1 MWPIRLFAAVLLL
14 PLAALAARTAD
25 GIARA
30 AAARLRGAPLPP
42 VRDAAGLAS
51 PDTIG
56 PMGSDAPSY
65 RAASPLSISLL
76 SISSLSGVLA
86 LASFLFIPP
95 GRFPAVLGTDIDI
108 ILIPTLL
115 LLSGWAGTAGR
126 RSPWASLWGW
136 ALPVAAVIGSASWV
150 AWRKGMPGAP
160 LGLAVFVTRS
170 VWSVAEGTVRA
181 LGLSALAAATALV
194 LPLFE
199 LGDDAGSAPVRGA
212 DSLRGLAAAALGVS
226 LFAPFSVLDM
236 FGRGGFFVAALD
248 LPPFW
253 GKVVLV
259 RAAAGAVF
267 ELLSLRLGPE
277 RAARFCFA
285 SAAGLALAGGLLVLT
300 A

>member
-25 GIARA
+25 GIARVVV
-30 AAARLRGAPLPP
+30 ARLRGAPPP
-42 VRDAAGLAS
+42 PGRDAAGLAS

-76 SISSLSGVLA
+76 SISSLSGGLA

-108 ILIPTLL
+108 VLILTLL
-115 LLSGWAGTAGR
+115 LLSGWAGTVGR

-136 ALPVAAVIGSASWV
+136 ALPVVAVLGSASWV
-150 AWRKGMPGAP
+150 AWCKGMPGAP

-170 VWSVAEGTVRA
+170 VWSVAEGTVRV

-199 LGDDAGSAPVRGA
+199 LGDDVDPAPIRVA

-226 LFAPFSVLDM
+226 LFVPFSALDM
-236 FGRGGFFVAALD
+236 FGRGGLFVAALD
-248 LPPFW
+248 LPLFW

-259 RAAAGAVF
+259 RAAAGALF
-267 ELLSLRLGPE
+267 GLLFLRLGPE
-277 RAARFCFA
+277 RTVRFCFA
-285 SAAGLALAGGLLVLT
+285 SATGLALAGGLLVLT

>member
-25 GIARA
+25 GIARVVV
-30 AAARLRGAPLPP
+30 ARLRGAPPP
-42 VRDAAGLAS
+42 PGRDAAGLAS

-56 PMGSDAPSY
+56 PMGGDAPSY

-76 SISSLSGVLA
+76 SISSLSGGLA

-108 ILIPTLL
+108 VLILTLL
-115 LLSGWAGTAGR
+115 LLSGWAGTVGR

-136 ALPVAAVIGSASWV
+136 ALPVVAVLGSASWV
-150 AWRKGMPGAP
+150 AWCKGMPGAP

-170 VWSVAEGTVRA
+170 VWSMTEGMETLGIA
-181 LGLSALAAATALV
+181 GLSVAWAAA
-194 LPLFE
+194 LPAVSGVSHSHE
-199 LGDDAGSAPVRGA
+199 EIGG
-212 DSLRGLAAAALGVS
+212 SLRGLAASALFVS
-226 LFAPFSVLDM
+226 LFVPFSASGLW
-236 FGRGGFFVAALD
+236 GRGGFFMAALD
-248 LPPFW
+248 FPLFW
-253 GKVVLV
+253 VKVVLV
-259 RAAAGAVF
+259 RAVAGAF
-267 ELLSLRLGPE
+267 FGRLSLRLGPE

-285 SAAGLALAGGLLVLT
+285 SAAGLALVGGLLVLT

>member
-25 GIARA
+25 GIARVVV
-30 AAARLRGAPLPP
+30 ARLRGAPPP
-42 VRDAAGLAS
+42 PGRDAAGLAS

-170 VWSVAEGTVRA
+170 VWSVAEGAGA
-181 LGLSALAAATALV
+181 LGLSAVAAATALV
-194 LPLFE
+194 LPLFK
-199 LGDDAGSAPVRGA
+199 LGDDEGPASARAA
-212 DSLRGLAAAALGVS
+212 DSIRGLAMAALGVS
-226 LFAPFSVLDM
+226 LFAPFSALDL
-236 FGRGGFFVAALD
+236 FERGGFLMAALD
-248 LPPFW
+248 LPLFW
-253 GKVVLV
+253 VKAVLA
-259 RAAAGAVF
+259 RAAAGAF
-267 ELLSLRLGPE
+267 FGRLSLRLGLE
-277 RAARFCFA
+277 RAVRFCFA

>member
-14 PLAALAARTAD
+14 PLVALAARTAD
-25 GIARA
+25 GIARVVV
-30 AAARLRGAPLPP
+30 ARLRGVPLSS
-42 VRDAAGLAS
+42 VRDAAGLAT

-65 RAASPLSISLL
+65 RAASPLFISLL

-136 ALPVAAVIGSASWV
+136 ALPVAAVLGSASWV

-170 VWSVAEGTVRA
+170 VWSMTEGMETLGIA
-181 LGLSALAAATALV
+181 GLSVAWAAA
-194 LPLFE
+194 LPAVSGVSHSHE
-199 LGDDAGSAPVRGA
+199 EIGG
-212 DSLRGLAAAALGVS
+212 SLRGLAASALFVS
-226 LFAPFSVLDM
+226 LFVPFSASGLW
-236 FGRGGFFVAALD
+236 GRGGFFMAALD
-248 LPPFW
+248 FPLFW
-253 GKVVLV
+253 VKVVLV
-259 RAAAGAVF
+259 RAVAGAF
-267 ELLSLRLGPE
+267 FGRLSLRLGPE

>member
-25 GIARA
+25 GIARVV
-30 AAARLRGAPLPP
+30 ARLRGAPPP
-42 VRDAAGLAS
+42 PGRDAAGLAS

-76 SISSLSGVLA
+76 SISSLSGGLA

-136 ALPVAAVIGSASWV
+136 ALPVAAVLGSASWV

-170 VWSVAEGTVRA
+170 VWSVAEGA
-181 LGLSALAAATALV
+181 GGLGLSAVAAAMALI
-194 LPLFE
+194 LPLFK
-199 LGDDAGSAPVRGA
+199 LGDDEGPASARAA
-212 DSLRGLAAAALGVS
+212 DSMRGLAMAALGVS
-226 LFAPFSVLDM
+226 LFAPFSALDL
-236 FGRGGFFVAALD
+236 FERGGFLMAVVD
-248 LPPFW
+248 LPLFW
-253 GKVVLV
+253 VKAVLA
-259 RAAAGAVF
+259 RAAAGAF
-267 ELLSLRLGPE
+267 FGRLSLRLGPE

-300 A
+300 S

>member
-25 GIARA
+25 GIARVVV
-30 AAARLRGAPLPP
+30 ARLRGALPP
-42 VRDAAGLAS
+42 PGRDAAGLAS

-56 PMGSDAPSY
+56 PMGSDASSY

-76 SISSLSGVLA
+76 SISSLSGGLA

-108 ILIPTLL
+108 ILIPTFL

-170 VWSVAEGTVRA
+170 VWSVAEGA
-181 LGLSALAAATALV
+181 GGLGLSAVAAAMALI
-194 LPLFE
+194 LPLFK
-199 LGDDAGSAPVRGA
+199 LGDDEGPASARAA
-212 DSLRGLAAAALGVS
+212 DSMRGLAMAALGVS
-226 LFAPFSVLDM
+226 LFAPFSALDL
-236 FGRGGFFVAALD
+236 FERGGFLMAALD
-248 LPPFW
+248 LPLFW
-253 GKVVLV
+253 GKTVLV
-259 RAAAGAVF
+259 RAAAGAF
-267 ELLSLRLGPE
+267 FGRLSLRLGPE

>member
-25 GIARA
+25 GIARVVV
-30 AAARLRGAPLPP
+30 ARLRGAPPPP

-170 VWSVAEGTVRA
+170 VWSVAEGA
-181 LGLSALAAATALV
+181 GGLGLSAVAAAMALV
-194 LPLFE
+194 LPLFK
-199 LGDDAGSAPVRGA
+199 LGDDEGPASARAA
-212 DSLRGLAAAALGVS
+212 DSMRGLAMAALGVS
-226 LFAPFSVLDM
+226 LFAPFSALDL
-236 FGRGGFFVAALD
+236 FERGGFLLAALD
-248 LPPFW
+248 LPLFW
-253 GKVVLV
+253 GKTVLV
-259 RAAAGAVF
+259 RAAAGAF
-267 ELLSLRLGPE
+267 FGRLSLRLGPE

>member
-25 GIARA
+25 GIARVVV
-30 AAARLRGAPLPP
+30 ARLHGAPPPP

-65 RAASPLSISLL
+65 RAASPLTISLL

-170 VWSVAEGTVRA
+170 VWSVAEGAGA
-181 LGLSALAAATALV
+181 LGLSAVAAATALV
-194 LPLFE
+194 LPLFK
-199 LGDDAGSAPVRGA
+199 LGDDEGPASARAA
-212 DSLRGLAAAALGVS
+212 DSIRGLAMAALGVS
-226 LFAPFSVLDM
+226 LFAPFSTLDL
-236 FGRGGFFVAALD
+236 FERGGFLMAVVD
-248 LPPFW
+248 LPLFW
-253 GKVVLV
+253 VKAVLA
-259 RAAAGAVF
+259 RAAAGAF
-267 ELLSLRLGPE
+267 FGRLSLRLGLE
-277 RAARFCFA
+277 RAVRFCFA

>member
-25 GIARA
+25 GIARVVV
-30 AAARLRGAPLPP
+30 ARLRGAPPPP
-42 VRDAAGLAS
+42 VRDAAGLAF

-65 RAASPLSISLL
+65 RAASPLFISLL

-136 ALPVAAVIGSASWV
+136 ALPVAAVIGSVSWV

-170 VWSVAEGTVRA
+170 VWSVGERA
-181 LGLSALAAATALV
+181 GVLGLSAVAAAMALI
-194 LPLFE
+194 LPLFK
-199 LGDDAGSAPVRGA
+199 LGDDEGPASARAA
-212 DSLRGLAAAALGVS
+212 DSIRGLAMAALGVS
-226 LFAPFSVLDM
+226 LFAPFSALDL
-236 FGRGGFFVAALD
+236 FERGGFLMAALD
-248 LPPFW
+248 LPLFW
-253 GKVVLV
+253 VKAVLA
-259 RAAAGAVF
+259 RAAAGAF
-267 ELLSLRLGPE
+267 FGRLSLRLGPE

-300 A
+300 S